1 MLKQLLVCLLGA
13 VCVSGHMRML
23 NPAARSTL
31 WRFPEFAQYN
41 PEPNHSDDE
50 IWCGN
55 VKQYIKDTRCGICGD
70 PVDDPTPRANEH
82 GGKYG
87 RGIISATY
95 TSGQVYS

>member
-55 VKQYIKDTRCGICGD
+55 VKQYIKDNRCGICGD